1 MDHALKVVTQLPPR
15 ELLRYDGL
23 ETYAR
28 IRSLTEDDI
37 RDLLRSGP
45 IQFVIVDVGSPP
57 YWIQLTEC
65 FQSWKSEAC
74 PHLAKKTQVVLEEF
88 PGGYDYFASQW
99 DGGDPA
105 TPIVVLEKQ
114 H

>member
-1 MDHALKVVTQLPPR
+1 MTSSDLGLFSSSLSMSV
-15 ELLRYDGL
+15 LRL
-23 ETYAR
+23 
-28 IRSLTEDDI
+28 I
-37 RDLLRSGP
+37 
-45 IQFVIVDVGSPP
+45 
-57 YWIQLTEC
+57 WIQLTEC